1 MFGSFGPRRARG
13 SSPIE
18 RLSVEDF
25 RAELTVQL
33 RMGARPP

>member
-18 RLSVEDF
+18 RLVEDF